1 MIVSREEK
9 EEEEER
15 RRSSI
20 TCMPIYAYLAG
31 QHPHCF
37 VSIQMYRWAWW
48 GCRALDFYETQ
59 YWNVTK
65 SNFLN

>member
-1 MIVSREEK
+1 VSREEEE

-15 RRSSI
+15 RKSSI

-48 GCRALDFYETQ
+48 GCRALNFY
-59 YWNVTK
+59 
-65 SNFLN
+65 